1 MFFLPLF
8 DDNPTGRW
16 PLVTWALMAACI
28 AVFFIQVSMTELQ
41 QIALWFEYGAV
52 PAVIMGSASLPPSL
66 EGLPPALTL
75 ISYVF
80 LHGGWLH
87 IAGNMLFLWIFG
99 DNVEDRMGT
108 IRFII
113 FYLICGAAAS
123 LSHVLISPNSTAP
136 LIGASGAI
144 AGVMAAYLLMFPRA
158 KVRVI
163 MVILIFIRWVHL
175 PAFVV
180 LISWLLLQIFA
191 APSSLSAEGGTA
203 YFAHLGGFIAGL
215 VLTPIF
221 RKAGT
226 PIWPK
231 AETPPSWQIEPVPA
245 RQVKTEFI
253 ERYRRKKR
261 VMVPD
266 VKRNTPSQDESNNP
280 NSPWR

>member
-1 MFFLPLF
+1 
-8 DDNPTGRW
+8 
-16 PLVTWALMAACI
+16 
-28 AVFFIQVSMTELQ
+28 
-41 QIALWFEYGAV
+41 
-52 PAVIMGSASLPPSL
+52 
-66 EGLPPALTL
+66 
-75 ISYVF
+75 
-80 LHGGWLH
+80 
-87 IAGNMLFLWIFG
+87 
-99 DNVEDRMGT
+99 
-108 IRFII
+108 
-113 FYLICGAAAS
+113 
-123 LSHVLISPNSTAP
+123 
-136 LIGASGAI
+136 
-144 AGVMAAYLLMFPRA
+144 LLMFPRA

-191 APSSLSAEGGTA
+191 APSSLSVEGGTA

-226 PIWPK
+226 PLWPK
-231 AETPPSWQIEPVPA
+231 AETPPSWEIEPVPA

-266 VKRNTPSQDESNNP
+266 VKRNTPSQDKSNNP
-280 NSPWR
+280 NNPWQRDKRE

>member
-1 MFFLPLF
+1 MVRVWRGASRDYGKCLPAPFL
-8 DDNPTGRW
+8 GR
-16 PLVTWALMAACI
+16 PAAS
-28 AVFFIQVSMTELQ
+28 AHLNFIR
-41 QIALWFEYGAV
+41 
-52 PAVIMGSASLPPSL
+52 
-66 EGLPPALTL
+66 
-75 ISYVF
+75 F

-231 AETPPSWQIEPVPA
+231 AETPPSWQIKPVPA

-266 VKRNTPSQDESNNP
+266 VKRNTLSQDESNNP
-280 NSPWR
+280 NNPWR